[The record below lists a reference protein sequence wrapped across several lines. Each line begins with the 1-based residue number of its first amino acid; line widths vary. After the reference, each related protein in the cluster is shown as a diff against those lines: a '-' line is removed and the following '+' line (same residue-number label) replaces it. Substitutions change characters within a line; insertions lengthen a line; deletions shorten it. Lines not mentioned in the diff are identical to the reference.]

1 MGRITKHQSLL
12 EQSWIEETKVNNE
25 INRLRYEV
33 CRTCGSINAEYTHED
48 IFSRMNNRF
57 FGIGVT
63 LDEDGFIEET

>member
-1 MGRITKHQSLL
+1 MGRITSHQSLL

-33 CRTCGSINAEYTHED
+33 CRTCGSINAEYTQED

-57 FGIGVT
+57 FGNGVT